1 MELRKLNDWLQL
13 AAALGVIAGLVLVAT
28 EIQQNADL
36 TRAQLNSDSLTSW
49 EQLARSM
56 QQEPLARALVKAEE
70 SPLELTLEEQV
81 ILAGFYNEQFL
92 ATLIRELTLMRRGV
106 YEDELDIYAAA
117 FARRVLSNEF
127 GRAWWEETVA
137 SRPSEITA
145 RVENALATMPAE
157 RGSIR
162 RIDELLKSRV
172 EGQQ

>member
-1 MELRKLNDWLQL
+1 MSKLNDWLQL
-13 AAALGVIAGLVLVAT
+13 AAALGVIAGLWLVAT

-81 ILAGFYNEQFL
+81 ILAGFYNEQLL
-92 ATLIRELTLMRRGV
+92 ATLTRELTLMRRGV
-106 YEDELDIYAAA
+106 YEDQLDIYAMI

-127 GRAWWEETVA
+127 GRAWWEETGA
-137 SRPSEITA
+137 SRPTEITA
-145 RVENALATMPAE
+145 RVERALAAMPAAL
-157 RGSIR
+157 GNIR
-162 RIDELLKSRV
+162 RIDEILKNRI